1 MNPELVLV
9 VGDMFL
15 PQRSP
20 DINEQFKSILT
31 PNKVQHV
38 LCLGNI
44 GNQETYDWL
53 KSLSKDFHIVKGD
66 FDQEEAP
73 EKKVIQIGDF
83 NIGLIHGHQVLPW
96 GDLDSLGMIQRSL
109 GCDIMISGHTHKTNV
124 LVKDNILYINPGSFT
139 GAFSPLIEDT
149 IPSFILMV
157 LTGDEAIVYLYT
169 LNDRNKKFEV
179 NKYDYKKGADNLF
192 HVENEEEEEKKD
204 DEDDLD
210 RKDEEPQQEQEQEE
224 EIKQQEEQG
233 QEQNELKD
241 DAE

>member
-124 LVKDNILYINPGSFT
+124 IVKDNILYINPGSFT

-169 LNDRNKKFEV
+169 LNDRNKKFQV

-192 HVENEEEEEKKD
+192 HVDNEEEEEEKKD

-210 RKDEEPQQEQEQEE
+210 KKEEEEPQKEPEQEQEQN
-224 EIKQQEEQG
+224 EIKEDE
-233 QEQNELKD
+233 
-241 DAE
+241 

>member
-20 DINEQFKSILT
+20 DISEQFKTILT

-38 LCLGNI
+38 FCLGNV

-53 KSLSKDFHIVKGD
+53 KSLSKDFHMVKGD
-66 FDQEEAP
+66 YDQEDAP
-73 EKKVIQIGDF
+73 EKKVVEIGDF
-83 NIGLIHGHQVLPW
+83 QIGLIHGHQVLPW
-96 GDLDSLGMIQRSL
+96 GDLESLGTVQRSL
-109 GCDIMISGHTHKTNV
+109 GCDILISGHTHKSSV
-124 LVKDNILYINPGSFT
+124 VVKDNILYINPGTFT

-169 LNDRNKKFEV
+169 LNDRNKKFQV

-192 HVENEEEEEKKD
+192 HVDNEEEEEEKKD

-210 RKDEEPQQEQEQEE
+210 KKEEEPQNEPE
-224 EIKQQEEQG
+224 
-233 QEQNELKD
+233 QEQNEIKED
-241 DAE
+241 E

>member
-20 DINEQFKSILT
+20 DINEQFKAILT

-66 FDQEEAP
+66 FDQDDAP
-73 EKKVIQIGDF
+73 EKKMIQIGDF

-96 GDLDSLGMIQRSL
+96 GDLESLGMVQRSL
-109 GCDIMISGHTHKTNV
+109 GCDILISGHTHKTNV
-124 LVKDNILYINPGSFT
+124 VVKDNILYINPGSFS

-149 IPSFILMV
+149 IPSFVLMV

-169 LNDRNKKFEV
+169 LSDRSKKFEV

-192 HVENEEEEEKKD
+192 HVENEEDEEEKKEE
-204 DEDDLD
+204 EDDLD
-210 RKDEEPQQEQEQEE
+210 KKDENQHEQEQEAEPEQEQEQN
-224 EIKQQEEQG
+224 EI
-233 QEQNELKD
+233 KD

>member
-44 GNQETYDWL
+44 GIQETYDWL

-124 LVKDNILYINPGSFT
+124 IVKDNILYINPGSFT

-169 LNDRNKKFEV
+169 LNDRNKKFQV

-192 HVENEEEEEKKD
+192 HVDNEEEEEEKKD

-210 RKDEEPQQEQEQEE
+210 KKEEEPQKEPEQEE
-224 EIKQQEEQG
+224 E
-233 QEQNELKD
+233 QNEIKED
-241 DAE
+241 E

>member
-20 DINEQFKSILT
+20 DINEQFKAILT

-66 FDQEEAP
+66 FDQDEAP
-73 EKKVIQIGDF
+73 EKKMIQIGDF

-96 GDLDSLGMIQRSL
+96 GDLESLGMVQRSL
-109 GCDIMISGHTHKTNV
+109 GCDILISGHTHKTNV
-124 LVKDNILYINPGSFT
+124 VVKDNILYINPGSFS

-149 IPSFILMV
+149 IPSFVLMV

-169 LNDRNKKFEV
+169 LSDRSKKFEV

-192 HVENEEEEEKKD
+192 HVENEEDEEEKKEE
-204 DEDDLD
+204 EDDLD
-210 RKDEEPQQEQEQEE
+210 KKDENQQEQEQGAEPE
-224 EIKQQEEQG
+224 QE
-233 QEQNELKD
+233 QEQNEIKD

>member
-20 DINEQFKSILT
+20 DINEQFKAILT

-66 FDQEEAP
+66 FDQDDAP
-73 EKKVIQIGDF
+73 EKKMIQIGDF

-96 GDLDSLGMIQRSL
+96 GDLESLGMVQRSL
-109 GCDIMISGHTHKTNV
+109 GCDILISGHTHKTNV
-124 LVKDNILYINPGSFT
+124 VVKDNILYINPGSFS

-149 IPSFILMV
+149 IPSFVLMV

-169 LNDRNKKFEV
+169 LSDRSKKFEV

-192 HVENEEEEEKKD
+192 HVENEEDEEEKKEE
-204 DEDDLD
+204 EDDLD
-210 RKDEEPQQEQEQEE
+210 KKDENQQEQEQEAE
-224 EIKQQEEQG
+224 PEQE
-233 QEQNELKD
+233 QEQNEIKD

>member
-53 KSLSKDFHIVKGD
+53 KSLSKDFQIVKGD
-66 FDQEEAP
+66 FDQEEDP

-124 LVKDNILYINPGSFT
+124 IVKDNILYINPGSFT

-169 LNDRNKKFEV
+169 LNDRNKKFQV

-192 HVENEEEEEKKD
+192 HVDNEEEEEEKKD

-210 RKDEEPQQEQEQEE
+210 KKEEEPQNEPE
-224 EIKQQEEQG
+224 
-233 QEQNELKD
+233 QEQNEIKED
-241 DAE
+241 E

>member
-20 DINEQFKSILT
+20 DINEQFKAILT

-66 FDQEEAP
+66 FDQDDAP
-73 EKKVIQIGDF
+73 EKKMIQIGDF

-96 GDLDSLGMIQRSL
+96 GDLESLGMVQRSL
-109 GCDIMISGHTHKTNV
+109 GCDILISGHTHKTNV
-124 LVKDNILYINPGSFT
+124 VVKDNILYINPGSFS

-149 IPSFILMV
+149 IPSFVLMV

-169 LNDRNKKFEV
+169 LSDRSKKFEV

-192 HVENEEEEEKKD
+192 HVENEEDEEEKKEE
-204 DEDDLD
+204 EDDLD
-210 RKDEEPQQEQEQEE
+210 KKDENQQEQEQGAEPE
-224 EIKQQEEQG
+224 
-233 QEQNELKD
+233 QEQEQDEIKD

>member
-96 GDLDSLGMIQRSL
+96 GDLDSLGMVQRSL

-169 LNDRNKKFEV
+169 LNDRNKKFQV

-192 HVENEEEEEKKD
+192 HVDNEEEEEEEKKD

-210 RKDEEPQQEQEQEE
+210 KKEEEPQKEPEQEQEQN
-224 EIKQQEEQG
+224 EIKEDE
-233 QEQNELKD
+233 
-241 DAE
+241 

>member
-44 GNQETYDWL
+44 GNQETLDWL
-53 KSLSKDFHIVKGD
+53 KGLSKDFHMVKGD
-66 FDQEEAP
+66 FDTEDIP
-73 EKKVIQIGDF
+73 EKKVIQIGEF
-83 NIGLIHGHQVLPW
+83 NIGLIHGHQILPW
-96 GDLDSLGMIQRSL
+96 GDIDSLGIMQRNL
-109 GCDIMISGHTHKTNV
+109 GCDILISGHTHKINI
-124 LVKDNILYINPGSFT
+124 LVKDNALYLNPGSFT

-169 LNDRNKKFEV
+169 LNDKDKKFEV
-179 NKYDYKKGADNLF
+179 NKYNYKKGGDE
-192 HVENEEEEEKKD
+192 VINEENNEEDDDEEKKE
-204 DEDDLD
+204 EDN
-210 RKDEEPQQEQEQEE
+210 EQENEHEPEPEQESEQKEENDIKEE
-224 EIKQQEEQG
+224 E
-233 QEQNELKD
+233 
-241 DAE
+241 AE

>member
-169 LNDRNKKFEV
+169 LNDRNKKFQV

-192 HVENEEEEEKKD
+192 HVDNEEEEEEKKD

-210 RKDEEPQQEQEQEE
+210 KKEEEEPQKEPEQEQEQN
-224 EIKQQEEQG
+224 EIKEDE
-233 QEQNELKD
+233 
-241 DAE
+241 

>member
-20 DINEQFKSILT
+20 DINEQFKAILT

-38 LCLGNI
+38 LWLGNI

-66 FDQEEAP
+66 FDQDDAP
-73 EKKVIQIGDF
+73 EKKMIQIGDF

-96 GDLDSLGMIQRSL
+96 GDLESLGMVQRSL
-109 GCDIMISGHTHKTNV
+109 GCDILISGHTHKTNV
-124 LVKDNILYINPGSFT
+124 VVKDNILYINPGSFS

-149 IPSFILMV
+149 IPSFVLMV

-169 LNDRNKKFEV
+169 LSDRSKKFEV

-192 HVENEEEEEKKD
+192 HVENEEDEEEKKEE
-204 DEDDLD
+204 EDDLD
-210 RKDEEPQQEQEQEE
+210 KKDENQQEQEQEAE
-224 EIKQQEEQG
+224 PEQE
-233 QEQNELKD
+233 QEQNEIKD

>member
-20 DINEQFKSILT
+20 DINEQFKAILT

-44 GNQETYDWL
+44 GNQETNDWL
-53 KSLSKDFHIVKGD
+53 NSLSKDFHIVKGD
-66 FDQEEAP
+66 FDQDEIP
-73 EKKVIQIGDF
+73 EKKVVQIGDF

-96 GDLDSLGMIQRSL
+96 GDLESLGMVQRSL
-109 GCDIMISGHTHKTNV
+109 GCDILIYGHTHKTNV
-124 LVKDNILYINPGSFT
+124 VVKDNVLFINPGSFS
-139 GAFSPLIEDT
+139 GAFSPLIEDI

-169 LNDRNKKFEV
+169 LNDKNKKFEV
-179 NKYDYKKGADNLF
+179 NKYDYKKGADNIF
-192 HVENEEEEEKKD
+192 QVENEEEEEEKKD

-210 RKDEEPQQEQEQEE
+210 KKDDEPQQDQEQEQE
-224 EIKQQEEQG
+224 QEQVQE
-233 QEQNELKD
+233 QEQNEIKD

>member
-9 VGDMFL
+9 VSDMFL

-20 DINEQFKSILT
+20 DINEQFKAILT

-66 FDQEEAP
+66 FDQDDAP
-73 EKKVIQIGDF
+73 EKKMIQIGDF

-96 GDLDSLGMIQRSL
+96 GDLESLGMVQRSL
-109 GCDIMISGHTHKTNV
+109 GCDILISGHTHKTNV
-124 LVKDNILYINPGSFT
+124 VVKDNILYINPGSFS

-149 IPSFILMV
+149 IPSFVLMV

-169 LNDRNKKFEV
+169 LSDRSKKFEV

-192 HVENEEEEEKKD
+192 HVENEEDEEEKKEE
-204 DEDDLD
+204 EDDLD
-210 RKDEEPQQEQEQEE
+210 KKDENQQEQEQEAE
-224 EIKQQEEQG
+224 PEQE
-233 QEQNELKD
+233 QEQNEIKD

>member
-20 DINEQFKSILT
+20 DINEQFKAILT

-66 FDQEEAP
+66 FDQDDAP
-73 EKKVIQIGDF
+73 EKKMIQIGDF

-96 GDLDSLGMIQRSL
+96 GDLESLGMVQLSL
-109 GCDIMISGHTHKTNV
+109 GCDILISGHTHKTNV
-124 LVKDNILYINPGSFT
+124 VVKDNILYINPGSFS

-149 IPSFILMV
+149 IPSFVLMV

-169 LNDRNKKFEV
+169 LSDRSKKFEV

-192 HVENEEEEEKKD
+192 HVENEEDEEEKKEE
-204 DEDDLD
+204 EDDLD
-210 RKDEEPQQEQEQEE
+210 KKDENQQEQEQEAE
-224 EIKQQEEQG
+224 PEQE
-233 QEQNELKD
+233 QEQNEIKD

>member
-66 FDQEEAP
+66 FDQEDIP
-73 EKKVIQIGDF
+73 EKKTIQIGDV

-96 GDLDSLGMIQRSL
+96 GDIDSLGMIQRTM
-109 GCDIMISGHTHKTNV
+109 GCDILISGHTHKTNV
-124 LVKDNILYINPGSFT
+124 VVKDNILYINPGSFT

-192 HVENEEEEEKKD
+192 HVENEEKKKKKD

-210 RKDEEPQQEQEQEE
+210 KKEEEPQKEPEQEQEQNEIKEE
-224 EIKQQEEQG
+224 EE
-233 QEQNELKD
+233 
-241 DAE
+241 

>member
-20 DINEQFKSILT
+20 DINEQFKAILT

-66 FDQEEAP
+66 FDQDDAP
-73 EKKVIQIGDF
+73 EKKMIQIGDF

-96 GDLDSLGMIQRSL
+96 GDLESLGMVQRSL
-109 GCDIMISGHTHKTNV
+109 GCDILISGHTHKTNV
-124 LVKDNILYINPGSFT
+124 VVKDNILYINPGSFS

-149 IPSFILMV
+149 IPSFVLMV

-169 LNDRNKKFEV
+169 LSDRSKKFEV

-192 HVENEEEEEKKD
+192 HVENEEVEEEKKEE
-204 DEDDLD
+204 EDDLD
-210 RKDEEPQQEQEQEE
+210 KKDENQQEQEQEAE
-224 EIKQQEEQG
+224 PEQE
-233 QEQNELKD
+233 QEQNEIKD

>member
-66 FDQEEAP
+66 FDQEDIP
-73 EKKVIQIGDF
+73 EKKTIQIGDF

-96 GDLDSLGMIQRSL
+96 GDINSLGMIQREM
-109 GCDIMISGHTHKTNV
+109 GCDILISGHTHKTNV

-169 LNDRNKKFEV
+169 LNDRNKKFQV

-192 HVENEEEEEKKD
+192 HVDNEEEEEEKKD

-210 RKDEEPQQEQEQEE
+210 KKEEEEPQKEPEQEQEQN
-224 EIKQQEEQG
+224 EIKEDE
-233 QEQNELKD
+233 
-241 DAE
+241 

>member
-20 DINEQFKSILT
+20 DINEQFKAILT

-66 FDQEEAP
+66 FDQDDAP
-73 EKKVIQIGDF
+73 EKKMIQIGDF

-96 GDLDSLGMIQRSL
+96 GDLESLGMVQRSL
-109 GCDIMISGHTHKTNV
+109 GCDILISGHTHKTNV
-124 LVKDNILYINPGSFT
+124 VVKDNILYINPGSFS

-149 IPSFILMV
+149 IPSFVLMV

-169 LNDRNKKFEV
+169 LSDRSKKFEV

-192 HVENEEEEEKKD
+192 HVENEEEEEEKKEE
-204 DEDDLD
+204 EDDLD
-210 RKDEEPQQEQEQEE
+210 KKDENQQEQEQEAE
-224 EIKQQEEQG
+224 PEQE
-233 QEQNELKD
+233 QEQNEIKD

>member
-20 DINEQFKSILT
+20 DINEQFKAILT

-66 FDQEEAP
+66 FDQDDAP
-73 EKKVIQIGDF
+73 EKKMIQIGDF
-83 NIGLIHGHQVLPW
+83 NIGLIHGHQILPW
-96 GDLDSLGMIQRSL
+96 GDLESLGMVQRSL
-109 GCDIMISGHTHKTNV
+109 GCDILISGHTHKTNV
-124 LVKDNILYINPGSFT
+124 EVKDNILYINPGSFS

-157 LTGDEAIVYLYT
+157 
-169 LNDRNKKFEV
+169 
-179 NKYDYKKGADNLF
+179 
-192 HVENEEEEEKKD
+192 
-204 DEDDLD
+204 
-210 RKDEEPQQEQEQEE
+210 
-224 EIKQQEEQG
+224 
-233 QEQNELKD
+233 
-241 DAE
+241 

>member
-20 DINEQFKSILT
+20 DISEQFKAILT

-53 KSLSKDFHIVKGD
+53 KSLSKDFHMVKGD
-66 FDQEEAP
+66 FEQNDAP
-73 EKKVIQIGDF
+73 EKKVVQIGEY
-83 NIGLIHGHQVLPW
+83 NIGMIHGHQVIPW
-96 GDLDSLGMIQRSL
+96 GDLESLGAVQRSL
-109 GCDIMISGHTHKTNV
+109 GCDILISGHTHKTNV
-124 LVKDNILYINPGSFT
+124 VVKDNVLFINPGSFT
-139 GAFSPLIEDT
+139 GAFSPLIEDS

-169 LNDRNKKFEV
+169 LSDRSKKFEV
-179 NKYDYKKGADNLF
+179 QKYDYKKGADNLF
-192 HVENEEEEEKKD
+192 HAENEEEEEEKKD
-204 DEDDLD
+204 EEDDLD
-210 RKDEEPQQEQEQEE
+210 KKEEEPQPEPQQEQEQE
-224 EIKQQEEQG
+224 QE
-233 QEQNELKD
+233 QEQNEIKD
-241 DAE
+241 DGE

>member
-124 LVKDNILYINPGSFT
+124 IVKDNILYINPGSFT

-192 HVENEEEEEKKD
+192 HVDNEEEEEEKKD

-210 RKDEEPQQEQEQEE
+210 KKEEEPQKEPEQEQEQEQN
-224 EIKQQEEQG
+224 EIKEDE
-233 QEQNELKD
+233 
-241 DAE
+241 

>member
-124 LVKDNILYINPGSFT
+124 IVKDNILYINPGSFT

-157 LTGDEAIVYLYT
+157 LTGDEAIIYLYT
-169 LNDRNKKFEV
+169 LNDRNKKFQV

-192 HVENEEEEEKKD
+192 HVDNEEEEEEKKD

-210 RKDEEPQQEQEQEE
+210 KKEEEPQKEPEQEE
-224 EIKQQEEQG
+224 E
-233 QEQNELKD
+233 QNEIKED
-241 DAE
+241 E

>member
-1 MNPELVLV
+1 
-9 VGDMFL
+9 MFL

-20 DINEQFKSILT
+20 DINEQFKAILT

-66 FDQEEAP
+66 FDQDDAP
-73 EKKVIQIGDF
+73 EKKMIQIGDF

-96 GDLDSLGMIQRSL
+96 GDLESLGMVQRSL
-109 GCDIMISGHTHKTNV
+109 GCDILISGHTHKTNV
-124 LVKDNILYINPGSFT
+124 VVKDNILYINPGSFS

-149 IPSFILMV
+149 IPSFVLMV

-169 LNDRNKKFEV
+169 LSDRSKKFEV

-192 HVENEEEEEKKD
+192 HVENEEDEEEKKEE
-204 DEDDLD
+204 EDDLD
-210 RKDEEPQQEQEQEE
+210 KKDENQQEQEQEAE
-224 EIKQQEEQG
+224 PEQE
-233 QEQNELKD
+233 QEQNEIKD

>member
-20 DINEQFKSILT
+20 DINEQFKAILT

-66 FDQEEAP
+66 FDQDDAP
-73 EKKVIQIGDF
+73 EKKMIQIGDF

-96 GDLDSLGMIQRSL
+96 GDLESLGMVQRSL
-109 GCDIMISGHTHKTNV
+109 GCDILISGHTHKTNV
-124 LVKDNILYINPGSFT
+124 VVKDNILYINPGSFS

-149 IPSFILMV
+149 IPSFVLMV

-169 LNDRNKKFEV
+169 LSDRSKKFEV

-192 HVENEEEEEKKD
+192 HVENEEDEEKKKEE
-204 DEDDLD
+204 EDDLD
-210 RKDEEPQQEQEQEE
+210 KKDENQQEQEQEAE
-224 EIKQQEEQG
+224 PEQE
-233 QEQNELKD
+233 QEQNEIKD

>member
-20 DINEQFKSILT
+20 DINEQFKAILT

-53 KSLSKDFHIVKGD
+53 KSISKDFHIVKGD
-66 FDQEEAP
+66 FDQDDAP
-73 EKKVIQIGDF
+73 EKKMIQIGDF

-96 GDLDSLGMIQRSL
+96 GDLESLGMVQRSL
-109 GCDIMISGHTHKTNV
+109 GCDILISGHTHKTNV
-124 LVKDNILYINPGSFT
+124 VVKDNILYINPGSFS

-149 IPSFILMV
+149 IPSFVLMV

-169 LNDRNKKFEV
+169 LSDRSKKFEV

-192 HVENEEEEEKKD
+192 HVENEEDEEEKKEE
-204 DEDDLD
+204 EDDLD
-210 RKDEEPQQEQEQEE
+210 KKDENQQEQEQEAE
-224 EIKQQEEQG
+224 PEQE
-233 QEQNELKD
+233 QEQNEIKD

>member
-20 DINEQFKSILT
+20 DINEQFKAILT

-66 FDQEEAP
+66 FDQDDAP
-73 EKKVIQIGDF
+73 EKKMIQIGDF

-96 GDLDSLGMIQRSL
+96 GDLESLGMVQRSL
-109 GCDIMISGHTHKTNV
+109 GCDILISGHTHKTNV
-124 LVKDNILYINPGSFT
+124 VVKDNILYINPGSFS

-169 LNDRNKKFEV
+169 LSDRSKKFEV

-192 HVENEEEEEKKD
+192 HVENEEDEEEKKEED
-204 DEDDLD
+204 DDLD
-210 RKDEEPQQEQEQEE
+210 KKDENQQEQEQEAE
-224 EIKQQEEQG
+224 PEQE
-233 QEQNELKD
+233 QEQNEIKD

>member
-124 LVKDNILYINPGSFT
+124 IVKDNILYINPGSFT

-169 LNDRNKKFEV
+169 LNDRNKKFQV

-192 HVENEEEEEKKD
+192 HVDNEEEEEEKKD

-210 RKDEEPQQEQEQEE
+210 KKEEEPQKEPEQEE
-224 EIKQQEEQG
+224 E
-233 QEQNELKD
+233 QNEIKED
-241 DAE
+241 E

>member
-20 DINEQFKSILT
+20 DINEQFKAILT

-66 FDQEEAP
+66 FDQDDAP
-73 EKKVIQIGDF
+73 EKKMIQIGDF

-96 GDLDSLGMIQRSL
+96 GDLESLGMVQRSL
-109 GCDIMISGHTHKTNV
+109 GCDILISGHTHKTNV
-124 LVKDNILYINPGSFT
+124 VVKDNILYINPGSFS

-149 IPSFILMV
+149 IPSFVLMV

-169 LNDRNKKFEV
+169 LSDRSKKFEV

-192 HVENEEEEEKKD
+192 HVENEEDEEEKKEE
-204 DEDDLD
+204 EDDLD
-210 RKDEEPQQEQEQEE
+210 KKDENQQEQEQEAE
-224 EIKQQEEQG
+224 PEQE
-233 QEQNELKD
+233 QEQNEIKD
-241 DAE
+241 DAEQ

>member
-20 DINEQFKSILT
+20 DINEQFKAILT

-66 FDQEEAP
+66 FDQDDAP
-73 EKKVIQIGDF
+73 EKKMIQIGDF

-96 GDLDSLGMIQRSL
+96 GDLESLGMVQRSF
-109 GCDIMISGHTHKTNV
+109 GCDILISGHTHKTNV
-124 LVKDNILYINPGSFT
+124 VVKDNILYINPGSFS

-149 IPSFILMV
+149 IPSFVLMV

-169 LNDRNKKFEV
+169 LSDRSKKFEV

-192 HVENEEEEEKKD
+192 HVENEEDEEEKKEE
-204 DEDDLD
+204 EDDLD
-210 RKDEEPQQEQEQEE
+210 KKDENQQEQEQEAE
-224 EIKQQEEQG
+224 PEQE
-233 QEQNELKD
+233 QEQNEIKD

>member
-20 DINEQFKSILT
+20 DINEQFKAILT

-66 FDQEEAP
+66 FDQDDAP
-73 EKKVIQIGDF
+73 EKKMIQIGDF

-96 GDLDSLGMIQRSL
+96 GDLESLGMVQRSL
-109 GCDIMISGHTHKTNV
+109 GCDILISGHTHKTNV
-124 LVKDNILYINPGSFT
+124 VVKDNILYINPGSFS

-149 IPSFILMV
+149 IPSFVLMV

-169 LNDRNKKFEV
+169 LSDRSKKFEV

-192 HVENEEEEEKKD
+192 HVENEEAEEEKKEE
-204 DEDDLD
+204 EDDLD
-210 RKDEEPQQEQEQEE
+210 KKDENQQEQEQEAE
-224 EIKQQEEQG
+224 PEQE
-233 QEQNELKD
+233 QEQNEIKD

>member
-20 DINEQFKSILT
+20 DINEQFKAILT

-44 GNQETYDWL
+44 GNQETFDWL

-66 FDQEEAP
+66 FDQDDAP
-73 EKKVIQIGDF
+73 EKKMIQIGDF

-96 GDLDSLGMIQRSL
+96 GDLESLGMVQRSL
-109 GCDIMISGHTHKTNV
+109 GCDILISGHTHKTNV
-124 LVKDNILYINPGSFT
+124 VVKDNILYINPGSFS

-149 IPSFILMV
+149 IPSFVLMV

-169 LNDRNKKFEV
+169 LSDRSKKFEV

-192 HVENEEEEEKKD
+192 HVENEEDEEEKKEE
-204 DEDDLD
+204 EDDLD
-210 RKDEEPQQEQEQEE
+210 KKDENQQEQEAEPEQE
-224 EIKQQEEQG
+224 
-233 QEQNELKD
+233 QEQNEIKD